1 MVSMDWQLSVSPTAR
16 TSRRLEGHP
25 SQVPLSLG
33 KRCESHQAPNHTV
46 LLGRTVSRCALPVSQ
61 DSRQGRARRPGKH
74 LWAGQKSV
82 WGRRRGGGPSR
93 HRSWRNPRPTRRHS
107 KGIKRSCFD
116 RDGRQLTRGAQRKQ
130 RPEQGD
136 IRYLGRVQS
145 FRTASDSFH
154 HTDAAGQGHRHQSSR
169 WKKGWCRPGMPSER

>member
-1 MVSMDWQLSVSPTAR
+1 MGYLLPNTKSLFGLQVRVPSTFKAHGTGCPMVSMDWQLSVSPTAR

-82 WGRRRGGGPSR
+82 WGWRRGGGLQDTDLGEIQDLPDATAKELR
-93 HRSWRNPRPTRRHS
+93 EAA
-107 KGIKRSCFD
+107 
-116 RDGRQLTRGAQRKQ
+116 LTEMGA
-130 RPEQGD
+130 
-136 IRYLGRVQS
+136 S
-145 FRTASDSFH
+145 
-154 HTDAAGQGHRHQSSR
+154 
-169 WKKGWCRPGMPSER
+169 